1 MTSKKT
7 QQQQQQPDPE
17 RQLMIKTKA
26 CQRLIKEVAF
36 YEKEVQDNES
46 QLQTMKLDSTKTQ
59 FDIKKFIEVVD
70 ESRMMIPDSKR
81 RLDDALRDLEEFV
94 TSQQLSQEQSSA
106 TSEAEQSSSS
116 SSSEW
121 YTTAKSLLDEHLLHI
136 HNTTTKGQSSSV
148 GGDVTTEEET
158 TNVDDLKEGEA
169 F

>member
-7 QQQQQQPDPE
+7 QQQQPDPE

-26 CQRLIKEVAF
+26 CQRLIKEVAY

-59 FDIKKFIEVVD
+59 FDIKKFVEVVD

-94 TSQQLSQEQSSA
+94 LSSRSQQQPSE
-106 TSEAEQSSSS
+106 TSETTETTDAKR

-121 YTTAKSLLDEHLLHI
+121 YTTAKSLLDEHLNI
-136 HNTTTKGQSSSV
+136 NNTKGLSSNG

-158 TNVDDLKEGEA
+158 TNVDDLKEGEE